1 MPARFLDEHITC
13 LKRVM
18 LPRFPE
24 CKFTQ
29 EDYEEVMK
37 ETGLNQAQVDQWAKH
52 LRFRLPVDEDRKAF
66 LVATG
71 KPEKVRWPRA
81 ILWGLDP
88 KRFELTQSMFD
99 RFRR

>member
-37 ETGLNQAQVDQWAKH
+37 ETGLNQAQIEKWAENVR
-52 LRFRLPVDEDRKAF
+52 LRFPVDEDRKAF

-71 KPEKVRWPRA
+71 KPEKV
-81 ILWGLDP
+81 I
-88 KRFELTQSMFD
+88 
-99 RFRR
+99 